1 VKHEE
6 KDEKMMENINEK
18 KTARRR
24 ISKNRQVDSL
34 KVRENSNRKKRDSW
48 EDEDDIYYVR

>member
-24 ISKNRQVDSL
+24 ISKNRHVDSL
-34 KVRENSNRKKRDSW
+34 KVRENPNRKKRDSW